1 MHKTSN
7 DQDRRRWAG
16 IARVG
21 KQRQGQGQETPEAQ
35 VDASGGVPR
44 RAAPS
49 EQARYWFDNTLAG
62 GAAALIGW
70 LAVVCLVI
78 VVPASAV
85 LVWTDDGAPDDRWA
99 KAAAVW
105 RSVGQTLRLGGEAGS
120 PLRVALSV
128 LLALVA
134 LFYVSTL
141 VSLITAAITEKLL
154 DLRRGHSTV
163 LENGHTVVLGWSDQ
177 IFTVVAEIVEANS
190 NQGRRAVVVLADRD
204 KTDMEE
210 ELRTELGG
218 REGGT
223 RIICRNGRPTDP
235 AALERVS
242 PATADVVLVLPR
254 DEPDED
260 AEIVKNLLSL
270 RAATDGDCRARILAV
285 VRDGRYRLAAVL
297 AAGPGAVVLE
307 IDDITARLVAQCA
320 RQPGLSLVF
329 QELLDFA
336 GDEFYVVD
344 APAQAGRTF
353 AEVLT
358 AYVSSTVVG
367 VLRADGALRL
377 APPPDSLVCAGDRL
391 VVIAEDD
398 DTTVEAPE
406 PAAVDAS
413 VIVPRPPAAVRSER
427 MLLLGWNRRAHRI
440 VRHLSDHVTPG
451 SVLHVVADGG
461 EPTAAEVRAAE
472 TEASTGLTVVLRPG
486 DPTLPG
492 TVNGL
497 DLATYDG
504 VIVLGPDRVA
514 CGGAPD
520 DRTLVTLLLL
530 RDLERRSGNPVTVVT
545 EMTDDRN
552 RAIAP
557 VGPGADF
564 IVSGKLVG
572 LLMAQISQ
580 NRHLA
585 ELFEEL
591 LAPGGSTI
599 QLKPAAHYVRAGCR
613 ASFATV
619 VESASRRGECAIG
632 YRSRDRATTGPEFGV
647 RVNPRKDEVLRWSEN
662 HDVVV
667 ITPHAR
673 R

>member
-1 MHKTSN
+1 MHKTN
-7 DQDRRRWAG
+7 NGQAGRRRTGPAG
-16 IARVG
+16 VG
-21 KQRQGQGQETPEAQ
+21 RQRQGRGTPAAPAAPPA
-35 VDASGGVPR
+35 DAPR
-44 RAAPS
+44 RAAPG

-70 LAVVCLVI
+70 LAVACLVV

-85 LVWTDDGAPDDRWA
+85 LVWTDDRAPDGRWA

-105 RSVGQTLRLGGEAGS
+105 RSVGQTLRLGGEAGP

-141 VSLITAAITEKLL
+141 VSLITTAITEKLL
-154 DLRRGHSTV
+154 ALRRGHSTV
-163 LENGHTVVLGWSDQ
+163 LEHGHTVVLGWSDQ
-177 IFTVVAEIVEANS
+177 ISTVVAEIVEANA
-190 NQGRRAVVVLADRD
+190 NQGRGAVAVLADRD

-210 ELRTELGG
+210 ELRTAVGDTG
-218 REGGT
+218 HT
-223 RIICRNGRPTDP
+223 RIICRNGRPADP

-254 DEPDED
+254 DEPGED
-260 AEIVKNLLSL
+260 AEIVRSLLSL
-270 RAATDGDCRARILAV
+270 RATVGDDCRARILAV
-285 VRDGRYRLAAVL
+285 VRDGRYRLAATL
-297 AAGPGAVVLE
+297 AAGPDAVVLE

-336 GDEFYVVD
+336 GDEFYVVE

-353 AEVLT
+353 AEVLMVHT
-358 AYVSSTVVG
+358 ASTVVG
-367 VLRADGALRL
+367 VVRADGALRL
-377 APPPDSLVCAGDRL
+377 APPPDSLIRPGDRL

-406 PAAVDAS
+406 PAAADVS
-413 VIVPRPPAAVRSER
+413 VIVSRTVPAARPETL
-427 MLLLGWNRRAHRI
+427 LLLGWNHRAHRI
-440 VRHLSDHVTPG
+440 VRHLSEHVAPG
-451 SVLHVVADGG
+451 SVLHVVADGP
-461 EPTAAEVRAAE
+461 EPVTPDAEVHA
-472 TEASTGLTVVLRPG
+472 GLTVVLRHG

-497 DLATYDG
+497 DLAVYDG
-504 VIVLGPDRVA
+504 VIVLGPDREA

-530 RDLERRSGNPVTVVT
+530 RDLERTSGHSAAVVT

-564 IVSGKLVG
+564 VVSGKLVG
-572 LLMAQISQ
+572 LLMSQISQ
-580 NRHLA
+580 NRHLSG
-585 ELFEEL
+585 LFEEL
-591 LAPGGSTI
+591 LAPGGATI
-599 QLKPAAHYVRAGCR
+599 QLKPAGHYVRTGCR

-619 VESASRRGECAIG
+619 VASASLRGECAIG
-632 YRSRDRATTGPEFGV
+632 YRSRDRTTTAPDYGV
-647 RVNPRKDEVLRWSEN
+647 RVNPRKAGVRYWGE
-662 HDVVV
+662 HDDVIV
-667 ITPHAR
+667 ITRH
-673 R
+673 

>member
-1 MHKTSN
+1 MHKTTN
-7 DQDRRRWAG
+7 DDDRRRRTG
-16 IARVG
+16 DVRVG
-21 KQRQGQGQETPEAQ
+21 KQRQGQDAPTDA
-35 VDASGGVPR
+35 VDPAVGGRR
-44 RAAPS
+44 RAALS
-49 EQARYWFDNTLAG
+49 KQARYWFDNTLAG

-70 LAVVCLVI
+70 LAVACLVI

-85 LVWTDDGAPDDRWA
+85 LVWTDDRAPDDRWA

-154 DLRRGHSTV
+154 ALRRGHSTV
-163 LENGHTVVLGWSDQ
+163 LEEGHTVVLGWSDQ
-177 IFTVVAEIVEANS
+177 IFTVVAEIAEANT
-190 NQGRRAVVVLADRD
+190 NQGRRAIVVLADRD

-210 ELRTELGG
+210 ELRTEAGDT
-218 REGGT
+218 GGT

-235 AALERVS
+235 VALERVS

-270 RAATDGDCRARILAV
+270 RAVIDDDCRARILAV
-285 VRDGRYRLAAVL
+285 VRDSRYRLAATL
-297 AAGPGAVVLE
+297 AAGPGAFVLE

-320 RQPGLSLVF
+320 RQPGLSLVY

-344 APAQAGRTF
+344 APAQAGRTYGD
-353 AEVLT
+353 AQT
-358 AYVSSTVVG
+358 AYVTSTVVG
-367 VLRADGALRL
+367 IVRADGALRL
-377 APPPDSLVCAGDRL
+377 HPTPDARLCADDRL

-398 DTTVEAPE
+398 DTTVEAHE
-406 PAAVDAS
+406 PAAVDTS
-413 VIVPRPPAAVRSER
+413 VIVSRPPTVVRPER
-427 MLLLGWNRRAHRI
+427 MLLLGWNRRARRI
-440 VRHLSDHVTPG
+440 VRHLSDHVAPG
-451 SVLHVVADGG
+451 SVLHVVADG
-461 EPTAAEVRAAE
+461 EELTAAEVGAAVPQ
-472 TEASTGLTVVLRPG
+472 ASAGLTVELRRG
-486 DPTLPG
+486 DPALPE
-492 TVNGL
+492 TVNAL
-497 DLATYDG
+497 DVATYDG
-504 VIVLGPDRVA
+504 VIVLGPDHGT

-530 RDLERRSGNPVTVVT
+530 RDLERTSGSPVAVVT

-552 RAIAP
+552 TAIAP

-572 LLMAQISQ
+572 LLMSQISQ
-580 NRHLA
+580 NWHLA

-591 LAPGGSTI
+591 LAPGGNTI
-599 QLKPAAHYVRAGCR
+599 QLRPAGHYVRAGCT

-632 YRSRDRATTGPEFGV
+632 YRSRDRATTGPDYGV
-647 RVNPRKDEVLRWSEN
+647 RVNPRKTDVRRWN
-662 HDVVV
+662 GNDDVIV
-667 ITPHAR
+667 ITR
-673 R
+673 L

>member
-7 DQDRRRWAG
+7 DQDRRRRPGA
-16 IARVG
+16 ARVG
-21 KQRQGQGQETPEAQ
+21 KQRQGQAAPTAPVGPA
-35 VDASGGVPR
+35 AGVSR
-44 RAAPS
+44 RAALS

-70 LAVVCLVI
+70 LAVACLVI
-78 VVPASAV
+78 VVPASAI
-85 LVWTDDGAPDDRWA
+85 LVWTDEQAPDDRWA

-105 RSVGQTLRLGGEAGS
+105 RSVGQTLRLGGEPGS
-120 PLRVALSV
+120 PLRVVLSV
-128 LLALVA
+128 FLALVA

-163 LENGHTVVLGWSDQ
+163 LEDGHTVVLGWSDQ
-177 IFTVVAEIVEANS
+177 IFTVVAEIVEANA
-190 NQGRRAVVVLADRD
+190 NQGRRAIAVLADRD

-210 ELRTELGG
+210 ELRTEVGDT
-218 REGGT
+218 GGT
-223 RIICRNGRPTDP
+223 RLICRNGRPTDP

-270 RAATDGDCRARILAV
+270 RAAIDDDCRARILAV
-285 VRDGRYRLAAVL
+285 VRDGRYRLAATL
-297 AAGPGAVVLE
+297 AAGPGAVVVE

-320 RQPGLSLVF
+320 RQPGLSTVY

-336 GDEFYVVD
+336 GDEFYVVE
-344 APAQAGRTF
+344 APMQDGRTF

-358 AYVSSTVVG
+358 AYPASTAVG
-367 VLRADGALRL
+367 IVRAGGELRL
-377 APPPDSLVCAGDRL
+377 NPAPDSLVRTGDRI

-398 DTTVEAPE
+398 DTTTEAPE
-406 PAAVDAS
+406 PAPVDAS
-413 VIVPRPPAAVRSER
+413 VIVSRPPAASRSER
-427 MLLLGWNRRAHRI
+427 MLLLGWNRRARRI
-440 VRHLSDHVTPG
+440 VRHLSDHVGPG

-472 TEASTGLTVVLRPG
+472 AEVATRLTVVLRPG
-486 DPTLPG
+486 DPTLPE

-497 DLATYDG
+497 DLAAYDG
-504 VIVLGPDRVA
+504 VIVLGPDREV

-530 RDLERRSGNPVTVVT
+530 RDLERTSGSPVTVVT

-564 IVSGKLVG
+564 VVSGKLVG
-572 LLMAQISQ
+572 LLISQISQ
-580 NRHLA
+580 NWHLA
-585 ELFEEL
+585 GLFEEL
-591 LAPGGSTI
+591 LAPGGNTI
-599 QLKPAAHYVRAGCR
+599 QLKPAGHYVRAGCR

-632 YRSRDRATTGPEFGV
+632 YRCRDRATTGPGYGV
-647 RVNPRKDEVLRWSEN
+647 RVNPRKTDVRRWNESD
-662 HDVVV
+662 DVIV
-667 ITPHAR
+667 ITR
-673 R
+673 D

>member
-1 MHKTSN
+1 VHKTSN
-7 DQDRRRWAG
+7 DQNRRRRAG
-16 IARVG
+16 VARVG
-21 KQRQGQGQETPEAQ
+21 KQRQRQGAPTAAVDPPE
-35 VDASGGVPR
+35 GVAR
-44 RAAPS
+44 RATPS

-70 LAVVCLVI
+70 LAVACLVI
-78 VVPASAV
+78 VVPASAI

-210 ELRTELGG
+210 ELRTELGDT
-218 REGGT
+218 GGT

-285 VRDGRYRLAAVL
+285 VRDGRYRLAATL

-320 RQPGLSLVF
+320 RQPGLSLVY

-336 GDEFYVVD
+336 GDEFYVVE
-344 APAQAGRTF
+344 APAQAGRAF

-377 APPPDSLVCAGDRL
+377 APPPDSLVGTGDRL

-406 PAAVDAS
+406 PAALDTS
-413 VIVPRPPAAVRSER
+413 VIVTRPPAAPRSEKV
-427 MLLLGWNRRAHRI
+427 LLLGWNRRAHRI

-472 TEASTGLTVVLRPG
+472 TEASAGLTVVLRAG

-497 DLATYDG
+497 DLATYSG

-530 RDLERRSGNPVTVVT
+530 RDLERTSGSPAAVVT
-545 EMTDDRN
+545 ELTDDRN

-564 IVSGKLVG
+564 VVSGKLVG
-572 LLMAQISQ
+572 LLMSQISQ

-585 ELFEEL
+585 ALFEEL
-591 LAPGGSTI
+591 LAPDGCTI
-599 QLKPAAHYVRAGCR
+599 QLKPAGDYVRAGCH

-632 YRSRDRATTGPEFGV
+632 YRCRDRATTGPDHGV
-647 RVNPRKDEVLRWSEN
+647 RVNPRKTEVRRWSETD
-662 HDVVV
+662 DVIV
-667 ITPHAR
+667 ITR
-673 R
+673 D

>member
-1 MHKTSN
+1 M
-7 DQDRRRWAG
+7 
-16 IARVG
+16 
-21 KQRQGQGQETPEAQ
+21 
-35 VDASGGVPR
+35 
-44 RAAPS
+44 
-49 EQARYWFDNTLAG
+49 AG

-70 LAVVCLVI
+70 LAVACLAV

-85 LVWTDDGAPDDRWA
+85 LVWTDDRTPDDPWA

-154 DLRRGHSTV
+154 ALRRGHSTV
-163 LENGHTVVLGWSDQ
+163 LEDGHTLVLGWSDQ
-177 IFTVVAEIVEANS
+177 IFTVVAEIVEADTD
-190 NQGRRAVVVLADRD
+190 QGRRAVVVLADRD

-210 ELRTELGG
+210 ELRSEVGDT
-218 REGGT
+218 GGT
-223 RIICRNGRPTDP
+223 RIICRNGCPTDP

-242 PATADVVLVLPR
+242 PDTADTVLVLPR

-270 RAATDGDCRARILAV
+270 RAAIDDACRPRILAV
-285 VRDGRYRLAAVL
+285 VRDGRYRLAATL

-320 RQPGLSLVF
+320 RQPGLSLVY

-344 APAQAGRTF
+344 APAQAGRAF
-353 AEVLT
+353 GE
-358 AYVSSTVVG
+358 
-367 VLRADGALRL
+367 VLRACRTSCVVGIVGADGVLRL
-377 APPPDSLVCAGDRL
+377 APPHDSPVRAGDRV

-398 DTTVEAPE
+398 GTTVEDLE

-413 VIVPRPPAAVRSER
+413 VIVSRPPAEGRPETL
-427 MLLLGWNRRAHRI
+427 LLLGWNRRAHRI
-440 VRHLSDHVTPG
+440 VGHLADHVPPG
-451 SVLHVVADGG
+451 STLHVVAAEG
-461 EPTAAEVRAAE
+461 EFTGAEVEVAAR
-472 TEASTGLTVVLRPG
+472 LTVVLHTG
-486 DPTLPG
+486 DPTLPE

-497 DLATYDG
+497 DLAAYDG
-504 VIVLGPDRVA
+504 VVVLGPDRA
-514 CGGAPD
+514 PCGGAPD
-520 DRTLVTLLLL
+520 DRALVTLLLL
-530 RDLERRSGNPVTVVT
+530 RDLERTSGSRTAVVT

-564 IVSGKLVG
+564 VVSGKLVG
-572 LLMAQISQ
+572 LLMSQISQ
-580 NRHLA
+580 NWHLA

-599 QLKPAAHYVRAGCR
+599 QLEPAGHYVRAGCR
-613 ASFATV
+613 TSFATV

-632 YRSRDRATTGPEFGV
+632 YRCRDRATTGPDHGV
-647 RVNPRKDEVLRWSEN
+647 RVNPRKADVRRWSEDD
-662 HDVVV
+662 DVIV
-667 ITPHAR
+667 ITRRRLPPFPHGMSET
-673 R
+673 

>member
-7 DQDRRRWAG
+7 DQDRRRRAG

-21 KQRQGQGQETPEAQ
+21 KQRQGR
-35 VDASGGVPR
+35 DAPTAPADPSAGVPR

-62 GAAALIGW
+62 GAAVLIGW
-70 LAVVCLVI
+70 LAVACLVI
-78 VVPASAV
+78 VVPASAI

-190 NQGRRAVVVLADRD
+190 NQGRKAVVVLADRD

-210 ELRTELGG
+210 ELRTELGDT
-218 REGGT
+218 GGT

-235 AALERVS
+235 AAIERVS

-270 RAATDGDCRARILAV
+270 RSVIDGNCRARILAV
-285 VRDGRYRLAAVL
+285 VRDERYRLAATL

-320 RQPGLSLVF
+320 RQPGLSLVY

-336 GDEFYVVD
+336 GDEFYVVE
-344 APAQAGRTF
+344 APAQAGRPF
-353 AEVLT
+353 AEVLR

-377 APPPDSLVCAGDRL
+377 APPPDSLVCTGDRL

-398 DTTVEAPE
+398 DTTVEASE

-413 VIVPRPPAAVRSER
+413 VIVSRPPAAVRSER

-440 VRHLSDHVTPG
+440 VRHLSHHVTPG
-451 SVLHVVADGG
+451 SVLHVVTDGG
-461 EPTAAEVRAAE
+461 ELTAAEVRAAE
-472 TEASTGLTVVLRPG
+472 TEASTGLTVVLNPG

-497 DLATYDG
+497 DLAMYDG
-504 VIVLGPDRVA
+504 VIVLGPDRRT

-530 RDLERRSGNPVTVVT
+530 RELERTSGGPAAVVT

-572 LLMAQISQ
+572 LLMSQISQ

-599 QLKPAAHYVRAGCR
+599 QLKPAGHYVRSGCH

-632 YRSRDRATTGPEFGV
+632 YRCRDRVTTGPDYGV
-647 RVNPRKDEVLRWSEN
+647 RVNPCKTDVRRWSGDD
-662 HDVVV
+662 DVIV
-667 ITPHAR
+667 ITR
-673 R
+673 Q